1 MEQRIKYLDLFYNS
15 TFLPMHYFKNG
26 ECIKTFPTMDS
37 SWDLIDVFLKELFQ
51 QEQEISYLV
60 SGEFLYYGIVQN
72 KANKEAVI
80 IGPVTCIRPDQHT
93 LTKIL
98 AETSISL
105 QYKDQVWNFFQ
116 AIPLFSY
123 EQFSH
128 LLALLHKE
136 INGVLTDPHAIFL
149 QKAMDQ
155 PQNINEKHSSNMYEA
170 KESSSFHNTYHF
182 EQQLYQYVEDGN
194 ITAIQQLMKQSY
206 LLSAGTIGENS
217 LRQQKNIFIASITL
231 LTRHSIAGGLDI
243 ETAYQLSDIYIQES
257 EKALSIETIQNLN
270 ASALFDFTERVA
282 ACKIP
287 AGMSSDIYDSIQY
300 ISTHTNQPITV
311 EDVAE
316 AVGKS
321 RSYISRKFKSELGF
335 NLSDFIMRKKLEEGK
350 SLLAYTDKSISEISE
365 YLCFSS
371 QSYFQNVFKKKYK
384 MTPYE
389 YRKNSLRKLHQK

>member
-1 MEQRIKYLDLFYNS
+1 MEQRIKYLELFYNS

-26 ECIKTFPTMDS
+26 ECVKTFPTMDF
-37 SWDLIDVFLKELFQ
+37 SWDLTDVFLKELFQ
-51 QEQEISYLV
+51 QEKEPYYLT

-72 KANKEAVI
+72 KTSKEAVV
-80 IGPVTCIRPDQHT
+80 IGPVTSVRPDPHA
-93 LTKIL
+93 LTRIL
-98 AETSISL
+98 AESSISL

-116 AIPLFSY
+116 AMPLFSY
-123 EQFSH
+123 EQFLH

-136 INGVLTDPHAIFL
+136 INGVLTDPHAVFL
-149 QKAMDQ
+149 ENILEQ
-155 PQNINEKHSSNMYEA
+155 PQDIHEKHSSNMYEA
-170 KESSSFHNTYHF
+170 KEASSFHNTYHF

-194 ITAIQQLMKQSY
+194 VAAIQQFLKQSY
-206 LLSAGTIGENS
+206 MLSAGKIGENS

-231 LTRHSIAGGLDI
+231 LTRHSISGGLDI

-257 EKALSIETIQNLN
+257 EKALSIETIEKLN
-270 ASALFDFTERVA
+270 GSALFDFTERVA

-287 AGMSSDIYDSIQY
+287 AGMSRDIYECIQY

-321 RSYISRKFKSELGF
+321 RSYISRKFKVELGF

-384 MTPYE
+384 MTPHE
-389 YRKNSLRKLHQK
+389 YRKHSAKNS